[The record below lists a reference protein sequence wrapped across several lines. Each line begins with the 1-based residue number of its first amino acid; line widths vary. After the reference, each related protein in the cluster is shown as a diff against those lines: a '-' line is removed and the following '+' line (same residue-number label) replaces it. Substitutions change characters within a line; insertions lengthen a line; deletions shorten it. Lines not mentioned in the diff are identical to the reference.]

1 MPLRSYMK
9 KLLTHTSAA
18 IAGFLV
24 LKPWSA
30 AYGQAADLP
39 TITPITNGDE
49 QTIIDAIGNVVNW
62 LFILAGALA
71 VAYLIWGGIQYI
83 TGGAKGAEAAK
94 GTIINAII
102 GIVVIVL
109 AYVIVNAVIGM
120 LS

>member
-1 MPLRSYMK
+1 MK
-9 KLLTHTSAA
+9 RLLINTSAA
-18 IAGFLV
+18 IAGFMVSLP
-24 LKPWSA
+24 LPA
-30 AYGQAADLP
+30 HAADDLP
-39 TITPITNGDE
+39 VITPITDGDAD
-49 QTIIDAIGNVVNW
+49 TIITAIQNVVTW
-62 LFILAGALA
+62 LFALAGALA

-109 AYVIVNAVIGM
+109 AYVIVQAVVGM